1 MATHSNILAWRIPM
15 DRGAWWATVY
25 GVAKSQTRLSDEAQH
40 STAVGLLKHTKNNMT
55 ISILQVEELDKP
67 GE

>member
-1 MATHSNILAWRIPM
+1 M